1 MSEAS
6 EGGQHRQIQC
16 VDHVARADR
25 HTHISAVGLNNLGGG
40 ISRFTVE

>member
-6 EGGQHRQIQC
+6 EGGQRRQIQC